1 MAKTW
6 AKSVAA
12 ATMKQKKK
20 DDIWEAWR
28 RERDRNPFSGLPS
41 RPKPINKHLLA
52 YELPR
57 HESMSE
63 GGIIVPTS
71 VQERALPKAVVLD
84 VPFDTEGIHPGD
96 CIVFSQHSASK
107 IGSFGHLMIPLDC
120 VLFVGEPPPETND

>member
-1 MAKTW
+1 MAVT
-6 AKSVAA
+6 A
-12 ATMKQKKK
+12 MKKK
-20 DDIWEAWR
+20 DDKWEAWR
-28 RERDRNPFSGLPS
+28 KERDRNPCSGLPS
-41 RPKPINKHLLA
+41 RPKPINKQLLA

-84 VPFDTEGIHPGD
+84 VPFDAEGIKPGD

-120 VLFVGEPPPETND
+120 VLFVGAPPADAND